1 MSHKTNGAWGPAE
14 NIGKPVNT
22 EENDGCVAISPDG
35 YKMIVYRSTP
45 DGINGNLYET
55 KLNSKGKWETP
66 VVFGLEINS
75 QYHESSACF
84 TNDTSIMYFC
94 STRPGGYGGKDIYR
108 IKRLPNGKW
117 SAAMAS
123 VMMLLLGECV

>member
-1 MSHKTNGAWGPAE
+1 MIGVNRNAKKYMTNPHCSIVRNIGKNINSAYPEYVPIVTSDEHALYFTSRREGGVNNKKDQFGYYHEDIYVSHKTNGAWGPAE

-55 KLNSKGKWETP
+55 KLNSK
-66 VVFGLEINS
+66 
-75 QYHESSACF
+75 
-84 TNDTSIMYFC
+84 
-94 STRPGGYGGKDIYR
+94 
-108 IKRLPNGKW
+108 
-117 SAAMAS
+117 
-123 VMMLLLGECV
+123 